1 MKERG
6 GVKNSEMSDLC
17 DKSGAY
23 NEEIRGD
30 VNQKVYCEILTK
42 RRMVAQKY
50 IRRFTVD
57 W

>member
-6 GVKNSEMSDLC
+6 GVKNSEISDLC